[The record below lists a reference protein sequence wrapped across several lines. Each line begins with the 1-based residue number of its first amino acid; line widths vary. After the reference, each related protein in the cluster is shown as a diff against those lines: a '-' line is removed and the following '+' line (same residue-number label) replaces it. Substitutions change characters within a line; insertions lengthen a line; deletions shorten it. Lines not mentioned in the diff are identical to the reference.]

1 MRMFLFTVA
10 KTHLYVTVLFFLRR
24 AYSIH
29 CPNEES
35 FPVYIAYYICL

>member
-10 KTHLYVTVLFFLRR
+10 KTHLYVTAFFLRR

-29 CPNEES
+29 CLNEES
-35 FPVYIAYYICL
+35 FLVYIAYYICL